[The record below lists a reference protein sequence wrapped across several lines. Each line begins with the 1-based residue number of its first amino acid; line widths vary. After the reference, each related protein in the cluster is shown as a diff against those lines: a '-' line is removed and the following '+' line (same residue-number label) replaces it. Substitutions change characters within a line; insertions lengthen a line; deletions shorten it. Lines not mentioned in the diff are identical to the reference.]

1 MSGGRAIEERHNS
14 AAGEA
19 LAQLENLPVEPICVR
34 VATAV
39 KLTGIP
45 RSTLYELIGSGE
57 LEVAKIGRSTF
68 ILYAS
73 LKRLFEKG

>member
-1 MSGGRAIEERHNS
+1 MSRERS
-14 AAGEA
+14 VADRRDAAGPA
-19 LAQLENLPVEPICVR
+19 LAPLEDLPTEPICVR

-57 LEVAKIGRSTF
+57 LQTAKIGRSTF

-73 LKRLFEKG
+73 LKRLFEKH

>member
-1 MSGGRAIEERHNS
+1 MSRGRTVEDRRNEAQ
-14 AAGEA
+14 AA
-19 LAQLENLPVEPICVR
+19 LALADDLPTEPICVR

-57 LEVAKIGRSTF
+57 LETAKIGRSTF
-68 ILYAS
+68 ILYTS
-73 LKRLFEKG
+73 LKRLFEKH

>member
-1 MSGGRAIEERHNS
+1 MSRGRTVADGCNQTEPELS
-14 AAGEA
+14 F
-19 LAQLENLPVEPICVR
+19 LDDLPTEPICVR

-45 RSTLYELIGSGE
+45 RSTLYELIGAGE
-57 LEVAKIGRSTF
+57 IETAKIGRSTF

-73 LKRLFEKG
+73 LKRLFRKH

>member
-1 MSGGRAIEERHNS
+1 MSRARTIKDRHS
-14 AAGEA
+14 AAEA
-19 LAQLENLPVEPICVR
+19 TPALFKDLPTEPICVR
-34 VATAV
+34 VAAAV

-57 LEVAKIGRSTF
+57 IETAKIGRSTF

-73 LKRLFEKG
+73 LKRLFEKH